1 MLLFPPRPLL
11 QVLSSIE
18 SNPEMTVFSR
28 NQMRSFPHITPPPTF
43 LDSERLLLL
52 FFFLKLQ

>member
-28 NQMRSFPHITPPPTF
+28 NQMHSFPHITPPPTF

-52 FFFLKLQ
+52 FFF